1 MTQPEYEQKKRE
13 CWRIYAGAFDIKDE
27 IPNEAFKWVFDRAY
41 ALGKEKEA
49 ISQEEIENEAVDYA
63 FGENKKRPDARPD
76 TAPEYACEDLID
88 AFIAGANFALG
99 KQEKDAERSKEKLM
113 CLRDRTK
120 VCNRCHAC
128 DIDTDAWHSM
138 YSR

>member
-1 MTQPEYEQKKRE
+1 MTQKEYNQKKQE
-13 CWRIYAGAFDIKDE
+13 CWEEYVNLLNHNSVARYVFNKI
-27 IPNEAFKWVFDRAY
+27 FDRAY
-41 ALGKEKEA
+41 ALGKQA
-49 ISQEEIENEAVDYA
+49 
-63 FGENKKRPDARPD
+63 
-76 TAPEYACEDLID
+76 
-88 AFIAGANFALG
+88 
-99 KQEKDAERSKEKLM
+99 KDAERSKEKLM